1 MKQNRKMKLA
11 YLKLLEQHD
20 LTVKEL
26 PKDARIGIR
35 QIEKLYSAIQKNIEA
50 EITVS
55 KSAMEKLRANDKW
68 IVAEILDYLDEKE
81 NPCDDIPF
89 DKDEIDE
96 EIEELEDDFSEAD
109 SNDDED
115 DDDEDDEEEDDEE
128 EEEDEDEDD
137 EDEEED
143 EENDFTE
150 GDTEL
155 GLAIDIE
162 LDAISSEGLVT
173 IDIQT
178 LSQKA
183 PTTFDVIFNSY
194 QSDSQNGIVTSK
206 YELLETSAKSEIF
219 KLTLIE

>member
-1 MKQNRKMKLA
+1 MKLA
-11 YLKLLEQHD
+11 YVKLLEQHN

-81 NPCDDIPF
+81 NPE
-89 DKDEIDE
+89 DEIPYDSDEINE
-96 EIEELEDDFSEAD
+96 EIEELEDDFDEAD
-109 SNDDED
+109 LEDDDAEDDPDDEEDQEDEDEDDDEDEDED
-115 DDDEDDEEEDDEE
+115 DDDES
-128 EEEDEDEDD
+128 
-137 EDEEED
+137 
-143 EENDFTE
+143 DFTE
-150 GDTEL
+150 GDAEL
-155 GLAIDIE
+155 GFAIDNE
-162 LDAISSEGLVT
+162 LDAIASEGLVT

-194 QSDSQNGIVTSK
+194 QPDSRNGIVTSK
-206 YELLETSAKSEIF
+206 YKILETSAKSEIF
-219 KLTLIE
+219 KLTLIG